1 MKFQLRPILIG
12 TLLTISCFGCI
23 NQNESNKT
31 QNSKLVNVHIKPIEV
46 KAIGMT
52 FEAPDSTFSGL
63 NTFRFTNESGM
74 VHFFILAKLPKGK
87 GIEDHQAFLAPVF
100 QNIVDQINGK
110 EFSEPE
116 LGVNWPDWFSE
127 VSYLGGGPGLLSP
140 GQTTEISFDL
150 LPGTYVM
157 ECYVKTNGIAHSYN
171 PMPDVYGMAH
181 ELLVTTDKSEIE
193 QPKAT
198 LKVNISA
205 EKGFEFEG
213 TPTLGKNVVEVNFV
227 NQKAYENFLGHDIHL
242 VKLND
247 STNFEKV
254 ANWMNWASP
263 EGLETPAPAQF
274 LGGANEMPAG
284 SKAYFSVNLV
294 EGKYAW
300 ISEIPDPESHNM
312 FKRFTIEN

>member
-1 MKFQLRPILIG
+1 MRFYYKLILLGILII
-12 TLLTISCFGCI
+12 TLNFGCR
-23 NQNESNKT
+23 NENKSNKI
-31 QNSKLVNVHIKPIEV
+31 QDSELVKDYTKIIEV
-46 KAIGMT
+46 KAKGMT

-63 NTFRFTNESGM
+63 NTFSFTNESGM

-87 GIEDHQAFLAPVF
+87 GIEDHQAILAPIF

-110 EFSEPE
+110 EFSEPK

-140 GQTTEISFDL
+140 GETSEISFNL
-150 LPGTYVM
+150 VPGTYVM

-171 PMPDVYGMAH
+171 PMPDVYGMAR
-181 ELLVTTDKSEIE
+181 ELIVTNDKSKIEI
-193 QPKAT
+193 PNAT
-198 LKVNISA
+198 LKVNIST

-213 TPTLGKNVVEVNFV
+213 TPSIGKHIVEVNFI

-254 ANWMNWASP
+254 IEWVNWASP
-263 EGLETPAPAQF
+263 NGLETPAPAHF
-274 LGGANEMPAG
+274 LGGANEMDAG
-284 SKAYFSVNLV
+284 SKAYFTVNLTK
-294 EGKYAW
+294 GTYAW
-300 ISEIPDPESHNM
+300 IAEIPDPESHNM
-312 FKRFTIEN
+312 LKKFTIGK

>member
-1 MKFQLRPILIG
+1 
-12 TLLTISCFGCI
+12 
-23 NQNESNKT
+23 
-31 QNSKLVNVHIKPIEV
+31 
-46 KAIGMT
+46 MT

-74 VHFFILAKLPKGK
+74 VHFFILAKLPEGK

-100 QNIVDQINGK
+100 QNIVDQINRK

-140 GQTTEISFDL
+140 GETIEISFNL

-181 ELLVTTDKSEIE
+181 ELIVTSEKSEIE
-193 QPKAT
+193 LPKTT

-213 TPTLGKNVVEVNFV
+213 IPSFGKNVIEVNFV

-247 STNFEKV
+247 ATNLEQV
-254 ANWMNWASP
+254 AQWMNWASP
-263 EGLETPAPAQF
+263 EGLETPAPTQF
-274 LGGANEMPAG
+274 LGGVNEMVAG
-284 SKAYFSVNLV
+284 SKAYFTVNLV

-312 FKRFTIEN
+312 LKRFTISN